1 MKICH
6 MTSAHTQEDI
16 RIFHKECVSLA
27 RAGYEVYQVS
37 CGNSRESKGVH
48 LIGIGEPEEKRSRR
62 MIETAKRVYRAAR
75 EIDADVY
82 HFHDP
87 ELLPY
92 GLKLAKA
99 GKKAIFDSHEDV
111 PAQIMDK
118 HWIPKPLRK
127 LISDTYKA
135 YETHVVKRLEAVVVA
150 TPHIA
155 ESFKGRCRNVV
166 VVNNYPRLDDIEF
179 HDRLFSERDAIVCYA
194 GGIDALRGENIMC
207 EAMKGVDGKLFLA
220 GDHVPGEAQGNVT
233 YLGRLD
239 RNGVN
244 MLYEEAIVGLCI
256 LKPIENYY
264 YSKPIKIYEYM
275 AAGLP
280 YVCSDFPGWRK
291 VAQESGA
298 GICIDPQNIPQI
310 REVIERLLRDREAAQ
325 AMGRKGREYVLKYCN
340 WENEEKS
347 LLALYDALEA

>member
-1 MKICH
+1 MIICH
-6 MTSAHTQEDI
+6 MTSAHSQEDI

-27 RAGYEVYQVS
+27 RAGHEVYQVS
-37 CGNSRESKGVH
+37 CGISRESKGVH
-48 LIGIGEPEEKRSRR
+48 LVGIGEQEQNRSKR
-62 MIETAKRVYRAAR
+62 MTEIAKRVYMAAR

-92 GLKLAKA
+92 GLKLNRA
-99 GKKAIFDSHEDV
+99 GKKAIFDSHEDI

-127 LISDTYKA
+127 IISNTYKS
-135 YETHVVKRLEAVVVA
+135 YETHVVKRLEAVVAA

-155 ESFKGRCRNVV
+155 ESFRGRCKNVV
-166 VVNNYPRLDDIEF
+166 VVNNPRLDDIMF
-179 HDRLFSERDAIVCYA
+179 HERPFSEREAVVCYA
-194 GGIDALRGENIMC
+194 GGIDELRGERIMC
-207 EAMKGVDGKLFLA
+207 AAMEGVNGKLCLA
-220 GDHVPGEAQGNVT
+220 GDHAPGEAQGNVI

-239 RNGVN
+239 RNGIN
-244 MLYEEAIVGLCI
+244 ELYGGAIAGLCI

-264 YSKPIKIYEYM
+264 FSKPIKIYEYM

-280 YVCSDFPGWRK
+280 YVCSNFPGWRK

-298 GICIDPQNIPQI
+298 GICVDPENISQI
-310 REVIERLLRDREAAQ
+310 REAIQLLLRNREAAQ

-347 LLALYDALEA
+347 LLALYSSLEA